1 MKTIRTCVVLLLFGL
16 VSVVAVPADD
26 IYSWETDLDTALS
39 RARELDR
46 SVLVYFAGSDWC
58 GWCARFHTE
67 IVYTDLFRDF
77 TDRFVVP
84 VLIDFP
90 RIRELTPEQQRAN
103 EQLAARFGV
112 RGFPTVLILDPDGS
126 ERFRT
131 GFLAGGA
138 GNYVAHLLPH
148 VRR

>member
-1 MKTIRTCVVLLLFGL
+1 MVSLLFGL
-16 VSVVAVPADD
+16 IPVVATPAED
-26 IYSWETDLDTALS
+26 IYSWETDLDAALS
-39 RARELDR
+39 RARELGR

-58 GWCARFHTE
+58 GWCARLHAE
-67 IVYTDLFRDF
+67 VIYTDLFRDF
-77 TDRFVVP
+77 TDRSVVP

-90 RIRELTPEQQRAN
+90 RIRALTPERRRAN

-131 GFLAGGA
+131 GFVAGGA